1 MDNKDEFLKRVGA
14 NIRELRKLKN
24 PEVKQAASALGI
36 SPQALGAI
44 ENGKVDLNVSRVF
57 EIAQYFKVEFSTL
70 LNVENGDH
78 YNFSSQNNTGGYHVL
93 NKGVLNVTDET
104 LKNYFENDMVQLKQ
118 KIEFFE
124 DALKKRR

>member
-1 MDNKDEFLKRVGA
+1 MENKDEFLKMIGT

-24 PEVKQAASALGI
+24 QEVEQTACALGI

-57 EIAQYFKVEFSTL
+57 EIAQYFKVEYSQL
-70 LNVENGDH
+70 LNIEKGDH

-104 LKNYFENDMVQLKQ
+104 LKNYFENDMAQLKQ

-124 DALKKRR
+124 EAFKKGK